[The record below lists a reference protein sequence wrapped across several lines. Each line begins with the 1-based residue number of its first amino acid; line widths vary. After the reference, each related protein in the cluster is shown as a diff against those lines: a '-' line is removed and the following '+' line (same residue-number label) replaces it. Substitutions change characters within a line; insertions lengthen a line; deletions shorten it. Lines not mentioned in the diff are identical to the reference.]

1 MRTHDEI
8 RDELREMKPSLRGRY
23 GVTEIG
29 VFGSYVREEQDEDSD
44 IDIVVEFED
53 PIGLIDFLRLEN
65 ELADHFEADV
75 DLVTKKSLR
84 PQVEPRVLNEVEYA

>member
-8 RDELREMKPSLRGRY
+8 RDELQEMKPSLRGRY

>member
-84 PQVEPRVLNEVEYA
+84 PQVEPRVRNEVEYA